1 MGAERS
7 RRARAVDTFSGFS
20 PLLTVSTHMT
30 QWHDLWQQQCKLWID
45 SINRNKQHGSCA
57 YDFDS
62 HRLTLVP
69 RSCYNCTADTM
80 DVPYQQLK
88 PLLDT
93 MDRQLMTYEVK
104 MDASYTLAPTITIDR
119 IHIYLDGAEAITEL
133 ALVVDTGMLQLK
145 GGLRTAR

>member
-1 MGAERS
+1 MS
-7 RRARAVDTFSGFS
+7 NY
-20 PLLTVSTHMT
+20 HK
-30 QWHDLWQQQCKLWID
+30 LWQQQCSVWID
-45 SINRNKQHGSCA
+45 SINKHKAHGSVS

-69 RSCYNCTADTM
+69 RSCYQIDKDNM
-80 DVPYQQLK
+80 DVMHRQLK

-104 MDASYTLAPTITIDR
+104 MDASYTLMPTITIDR

-133 ALVVDTGMLQLK
+133 ALVVDVSMLQLK
-145 GGLRTAR
+145 GGLRTRV

>member
-1 MGAERS
+1 MS
-7 RRARAVDTFSGFS
+7 NY
-20 PLLTVSTHMT
+20 HK
-30 QWHDLWQQQCKLWID
+30 LWQQQCSVWID
-45 SINRNKQHGSCA
+45 SINKHKQSGSCA
-57 YDFDS
+57 YDFDQ

-69 RSCYNCTADTM
+69 RSCYQCDADSM
-80 DVPYQQLK
+80 DVPYRQLK

-133 ALVVDTGMLQLK
+133 ALVVDVTMLQLK
-145 GGLRTAR
+145 GGLRTRV